1 MVLYYLKDSGTVN
14 MTANSFGV
22 SICTVTCSIREVCQA
37 IKEHLCNKYIHLPKD
52 QSSLEKLIA
61 GWEQKTGFPMVLGA
75 IDDTHIPIM
84 QPIINSQDYE
94 IYNYIFFLKQ
104 EFVFLGES

>member
-1 MVLYYLKDSGTVN
+1 MLSNRVYMES
-14 MTANSFGV
+14 
-22 SICTVTCSIREVCQA
+22 VCQA

-84 QPIINSQDYE
+84 QPIINSQDYFSYKMKYT
-94 IYNYIFFLKQ
+94 ITFF
-104 EFVFLGES
+104 S